1 MKYIYLA
8 IVTLI
13 FALPGSVW
21 AQSCSA
27 LASNA
32 VGTTLTYKTFDGRD
46 RLTSTSRQH
55 VISNKVESG
64 YQTLSM
70 EQEVFDGKGSSISKG
85 EYIIRCQ
92 DGVLFLDMTKMVPP
106 ESVKGM
112 EGMEVRSD
120 QNLLKLPSD
129 LIVGQMLPEA
139 TLSMELGPEGASSL
153 MTLDLTISDRKV
165 AAKESLE
172 VSAGTFDTVV
182 LTQKTTA
189 RTKVVVLR
197 KTYELNDRLWFDQ
210 NRGILIKSESFDKK
224 GNPKGYTLLT
234 DIEISM

>member
-13 FALPGSVW
+13 FALPGSVG

-32 VGTTLTYKTFDGRD
+32 VGTMLTYKTYDGRD
-46 RLTSTSRQH
+46 RHTSTLRQH
-55 VISNKVESG
+55 VISNRVELG

-70 EQEVFDGKGSSISKG
+70 EQEVFDGKGSSVSKG
-85 EYIIRCQ
+85 EYIIRCK
-92 DGVLFLDMTKMVPP
+92 DGVLFLDMTRMVPA
-106 ESVKGM
+106 EAVKGM

-120 QNLLKLPSD
+120 QNLLRLPHD
-129 LIVGQMLPEA
+129 VIVGQMLPEA

-153 MTLDLTISDRKV
+153 MTLDLTISERKV
-165 AAKESLE
+165 AAKEAIE
-172 VSAGTFDTVV
+172 VSAGTFDAVV

-189 RTKVVVLR
+189 RTRVVVLR
-197 KTYELNDRLWFDQ
+197 KTYELSDRLWFDE

-234 DIEISM
+234 DIELNM